1 MFALAYPAYIREKA
15 LQLRAEQKLTIDEIA
30 ERLAISRTTAYEWVG
45 HLPVPRRENPLP
57 GTLAMQ
63 ARYRRIREAAYEQG
77 RNEYASL
84 SRDPTFRDF
93 VTLFIAEGTKRNRNT
108 IAVANSDPAIIVVC
122 VAWLR
127 RLTERQL
134 GYAVQVHE
142 DQDLD
147 AVRSF
152 WSRFTGAA
160 PDEIRLQRKTNSGR
174 MKGRNWRSEHGV
186 LTVRCHDTCLRAR
199 MQAWMDAL
207 RSEWLTLT
215 GPGA

>member
-1 MFALAYPAYIREKA
+1 VR
-15 LQLRAEQKLTIDEIA
+15 LRSEHQLTIDEIA

-57 GTLAMQ
+57 GTRAMQ
-63 ARYRRIREAAYEQG
+63 ARYRRIREQAYARG
-77 RNEYASL
+77 RAEYAAL
-84 SRDPTFRDF
+84 SSDATFRDF
-93 VTLFIAEGTKRNRNT
+93 VTLFIAEGTKRNRNGV
-108 IAVANSDPAIIVVC
+108 AVANSDPAVIVAC

-127 RLTERQL
+127 RLTDRRL
-134 GYAVQVHE
+134 GFAVQVHE
-142 DQDLD
+142 DQDLGE
-147 AVRSF
+147 VRSF
-152 WSRFTGAA
+152 WSGHIGVP

-174 MKGRNWRSEHGV
+174 LNGRHWRSQHGV

-199 MQAWMDAL
+199 MQAWMDEL